1 MDENKYGS
9 NLTPEEL
16 EAKMK
21 AENEE
26 RAAQSAPPSEEQASG
41 HQENQQRTA
50 KGFDFSDYEGEDVTA
65 HYAKED
71 IEKNKVVAAVAYLIF
86 FLPLLAAPDSK
97 FGRFHANQGL
107 VLLIV
112 GIVGNLVLGMIPILG
127 WILLPLY
134 SLAIFVLGVLGL
146 VNTLN
151 GKAKKLPIIGKINLI
166 NK

>member
-50 KGFDFSDYEGEDVTA
+50 KGVDFSDYEGEDVTG
-65 HYAKED
+65 HYPKED

-86 FLPLLAAPDSK
+86 FLPLIAAPDSK

-112 GIVGNLVLGMIPILG
+112 GMVGNLVLGMIPILG

-134 SLAIFVLGVLGL
+134 SLAIFVLAVLGL

>member
-1 MDENKYGS
+1 M
-9 NLTPEEL
+9 
-16 EAKMK
+16 
-21 AENEE
+21 
-26 RAAQSAPPSEEQASG
+26 
-41 HQENQQRTA
+41 
-50 KGFDFSDYEGEDVTA
+50 
-65 HYAKED
+65 
-71 IEKNKVVAAVAYLIF
+71 EKNKVVAAIAYLIF
-86 FLPLLAAPDSK
+86 FLPLIAAPDSK

-112 GIVGNLVLGMIPILG
+112 GMVGNLVLGMIPILG

-134 SLAIFVLGVLGL
+134 SLAIFVLAVLGL

>member
-1 MDENKYGS
+1 MDENKYGN

-26 RAAQSAPPSEEQASG
+26 RAAQSTPDSEEHASG
-41 HQENQQRTA
+41 YQESQQRTA
-50 KGFDFSDYEGEDVTA
+50 KGFDFSDYEGEDVSA
-65 HYAKED
+65 HYTKED
-71 IEKNKVVAAVAYLIF
+71 IEKNKVVAAIAYLIF

-112 GIVGNLVLGMIPILG
+112 GMVGNLVLGMIPILG

-134 SLAIFVLGVLGL
+134 SLAIFVLAVLGL

-151 GKAKKLPIIGKINLI
+151 GKAKKLPVIGKINLI